1 MVEKGKEYVMA
12 ARLIGLG
19 PLAIV
24 WRHVLPNVM
33 GPVLVIATIN
43 LAFAI
48 ISEATLSFLGVGV
61 PVTQPSLG
69 MLIRNGNDYLFS
81 GEWWLVVFPS
91 LALVILALSV
101 NLLGDWLRTRHLT
114 QPLESIDKDQATPRL
129 KFSGRTLSVLGVSHC
144 GEMIGSIQVEALGDN
159 DWQGQICPL
168 SDDQVIEG
176 EASLLALI
184 TRLAKRHWLFVRQ
197 VGRIDGFV
205 SRSDL
210 QRPPFRMLLFGLISL
225 FEMRLL
231 HLVQRHYSE
240 TKIEE
245 VLNASRLQKAR
256 RLHNDRKTRG
266 EELHLTD
273 CLQIAD
279 KRDLL
284 LAVPDCATLLGFD
297 SNNKATR
304 FFGKVE
310 ALRDRLVHAND
321 LVAGS
326 SWEEVLQVTLEL
338 AEFLERTGSV
348 PAEDGSKPG

>member
-1 MVEKGKEYVMA
+1 MSNA
-12 ARLIGLG
+12 A
-19 PLAIV
+19 PD
-24 WRHVLPNVM
+24 
-33 GPVLVIATIN
+33 
-43 LAFAI
+43 FS
-48 ISEATLSFLGVGV
+48 SELHA
-61 PVTQPSLG
+61 
-69 MLIRNGNDYLFS
+69 
-81 GEWWLVVFPS
+81 
-91 LALVILALSV
+91 
-101 NLLGDWLRTRHLT
+101 LLGDWLRTRHLT
-114 QPLESIDKDQATPRL
+114 QPLVSIDKDQALPPL
-129 KFSGRTLSVLGVSHC
+129 KFPGRTLSVLGVSQR
-144 GEMIGSIQVEALGDN
+144 GEVIGSIQVEALGN
-159 DWQGQICPL
+159 SDWQNQFCPL
-168 SDDQVIEG
+168 SNDQVIDG
-176 EASLLALI
+176 DASLLTLI
-184 TRLAKRHWLFVRQ
+184 TRLVKRHWLFVRQ
-197 VGRIDGFV
+197 AGRIDGFV

-240 TKIEE
+240 TKIEK
-245 VLNASRLQKAR
+245 VLNASRLLKAR

-284 LAVPDCATLLGFD
+284 LAVPDSTTLLGFD

-338 AEFLERTGSV
+338 AAFLERTATIR
-348 PAEDGSKPG
+348 PEDGSKPG